1 MNVNALSKVIEAGK
15 LCLMLIIGFTF
26 TIKRFQFLLSTQ
38 LKKNSEINA
47 ARFTTSDIPR
57 IHGSDQSKYTGVRIY
72 SL

>member
-1 MNVNALSKVIEAGK
+1 MAFNPCRVPPIVEKTSH
-15 LCLMLIIGFTF
+15 
-26 TIKRFQFLLSTQ
+26 
-38 LKKNSEINA
+38 SEINA